1 MATSSVSSSSGTT
14 SQLVDQLVYLD
25 GAPIRTNEA
34 KIKALEAKKKT
45 IQDINTKVLSL
56 QTATKDLYKALTK
69 GEKAVTASKENIA
82 NVTITDDTL
91 TGNLSLNV
99 KQLATNLVVGGD
111 KFSGEIGIDGTFD
124 ITLGEKTATIEVKS
138 TDTVESLRKKIN
150 SNKELGLSANIV
162 DGRLTLSAKESGT
175 NTISFSDN
183 NGILEKI
190 GMVDSTGTAKNVLQE
205 GKNALFTLNGIDIER
220 SSNTISDAVEGMTIK
235 LQDVGDVSFNVEE
248 DVDKLVESFESFV
261 KAYNDVLDTVNTE
274 LTKEG
279 GSLRGDTTLAK
290 LKTNLRTALNSFG
303 KSNFKDLSE
312 IGLEMSSTNYGK
324 NAKLEIDDKDKLK
337 DALLSNKS
345 DLLDLLFTDNN
356 DDGKLDLE
364 DTGIF
369 GTLNKFL
376 DDATSTKGKFKGA
389 LALKIESIESS
400 VRSLEERNSRLET
413 SLEKKRKMYEKQFLY
428 MDQMVSSYNDM
439 GMSLI
444 GMMGTSY

>member
-1 MATSSVSSSSGTT
+1 
-14 SQLVDQLVYLD
+14 
-25 GAPIRTNEA
+25 
-34 KIKALEAKKKT
+34 
-45 IQDINTKVLSL
+45 
-56 QTATKDLYKALTK
+56 
-69 GEKAVTASKENIA
+69 
-82 NVTITDDTL
+82 
-91 TGNLSLNV
+91 
-99 KQLATNLVVGGD
+99 
-111 KFSGEIGIDGTFD
+111 
-124 ITLGEKTATIEVKS
+124 
-138 TDTVESLRKKIN
+138 
-150 SNKELGLSANIV
+150 
-162 DGRLTLSAKESGT
+162 
-175 NTISFSDN
+175 
-183 NGILEKI
+183 
-190 GMVDSTGTAKNVLQE
+190 
-205 GKNALFTLNGIDIER
+205 
-220 SSNTISDAVEGMTIK
+220 
-235 LQDVGDVSFNVEE
+235 
-248 DVDKLVESFESFV
+248 
-261 KAYNDVLDTVNTE
+261 
-274 LTKEG
+274 
-279 GSLRGDTTLAK
+279 
-290 LKTNLRTALNSFG
+290 
-303 KSNFKDLSE
+303 
-312 IGLEMSSTNYGK
+312 MSSTNYGK